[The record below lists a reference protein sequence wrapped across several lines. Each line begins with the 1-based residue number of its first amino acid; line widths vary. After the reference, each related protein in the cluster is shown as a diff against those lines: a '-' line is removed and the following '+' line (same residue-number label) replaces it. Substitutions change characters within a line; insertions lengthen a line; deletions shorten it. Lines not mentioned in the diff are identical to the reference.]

1 VSTAEQAISGLGLDA
16 QRATIEGECSRR
28 GWELI
33 IVLEDAGVSGAA
45 IAKRPGLENALDML
59 AGGAADVLM
68 ASRLD
73 RVSRSV
79 LDFHTLLA
87 RAQREG
93 WRMALLE
100 CGLDTTSPQGEAMVG
115 VSAVFSQL
123 ERRLISQRTAAALA
137 VKKANGVRLG
147 RPRAIN
153 QKVANRVVEER
164 QAGATLQTIADRL
177 TVAGVPTSQRGSRW
191 YASTVASLLR
201 SVALD
206 EAASA
211 RARAQNEGA
220 RDGTGISPRADVT
233 PNSFGRTTAV
243 TDSTPA
249 LGGGRVHSQVM
260 PANGL
265 R

>member
-1 VSTAEQAISGLGLDA
+1 MPRVVGYRRVSTAEQAVSGLGLNA
-16 QRATIEGECSRR
+16 QSATIEAECARR
-28 GWELI
+28 GWEL
-33 IVLEDAGVSGAA
+33 VAVMEDAGISGTA
-45 IAKRPGLENALDML
+45 IARRAGLERALELL

-79 LDFHTLLA
+79 LDLHTLLA

-93 WRMALLE
+93 WRMALLD

-147 RPRAIN
+147 RPRTIAQAIAR
-153 QKVANRVVEER
+153 QVAEER
-164 QAGATLQTIADRL
+164 QAGATLQSIADGL
-177 TVAGVPTSQRGSRW
+177 TATGMATAQGGVRW
-191 YASTVASLLR
+191 YPSTVASLLR

-206 EAASA
+206 DAAST
-211 RARAQNEGA
+211 GA
-220 RDGTGISPRADVT
+220 
-233 PNSFGRTTAV
+233 
-243 TDSTPA
+243 
-249 LGGGRVHSQVM
+249 SQPTVS
-260 PANGL
+260 
-265 R
+265 

>member
-1 VSTAEQAISGLGLDA
+1 VRKARRPPSSTPRVVGYIRVSTAEQAVSGLGLDA
-16 QRATIEGECSRR
+16 QRATIAGECARR
-28 GWELI
+28 GWELVA
-33 IVLEDAGVSGAA
+33 VLEDAGISGTA
-45 IAKRPGLENALDML
+45 IAKRPGLERALELL

-147 RPRAIN
+147 RPRTIAPVVTI
-153 QKVANRVVEER
+153 RVVEER
-164 QAGATLQTIADRL
+164 QAGATLQSIADGL
-177 TVAGVPTSQRGSRW
+177 TTTGVATAQGGARW
-191 YASTVASLLR
+191 YPSTVASLLR
-201 SVALD
+201 SAALD
-206 EAASA
+206 DVVST
-211 RARAQNEGA
+211 GA
-220 RDGTGISPRADVT
+220 GQPTVS
-233 PNSFGRTTAV
+233 
-243 TDSTPA
+243 
-249 LGGGRVHSQVM
+249 
-260 PANGL
+260 
-265 R
+265 